1 MINYKSII
9 NKSVTTAS
17 DRVRGHVR
25 RTPFERSAMISNLTG
40 ADVWLKME
48 NQQHTGSF
56 KFRGAINKMLTLT
69 KSERE
74 SGIYAAS
81 TGNHGAAVAYAC
93 QILSVP
99 CIIYVPENS
108 SDAKLANMKNFGA
121 EIVVHGK
128 DCMDGELKAR
138 EVAESTG
145 GIYLSPYN
153 DSEVVAGQ
161 GTIAK
166 EIESQCDGLD
176 AVIVSVGGGGL
187 ISGVGG
193 YLKSIWPDIKVIAAS
208 PENHAVM
215 IKSLE
220 EGEIIK
226 ISPVPTI
233 SDGTAGGVEEKSI
246 TFDMCQELVDH
257 MVLLTEKEIE
267 NGIIHL
273 IEKERVLVEGAAGT
287 AIAALFK
294 MKDHLEGKRVGIIV
308 CGRNI
313 SLEVLRKIL

>member
-1 MINYKSII
+1 
-9 NKSVTTAS
+9 
-17 DRVRGHVR
+17 
-25 RTPFERSAMISNLTG
+25 
-40 ADVWLKME
+40 
-48 NQQHTGSF
+48 
-56 KFRGAINKMLTLT
+56 
-69 KSERE
+69 
-74 SGIYAAS
+74 
-81 TGNHGAAVAYAC
+81 
-93 QILSVP
+93 
-99 CIIYVPENS
+99 
-108 SDAKLANMKNFGA
+108 MKKFGA

-138 EVAESTG
+138 EVAEKTG

-153 DSEVVAGQ
+153 DSDVVAGQ
-161 GTIAK
+161 GTISK

-193 YLKSIWPDIKVIAAS
+193 YLKSIWPDIEVIAAS

-220 EGEIIK
+220 VGEIIK
-226 ISPVPTI
+226 INPVPTL
-233 SDGTAGGVEEKSI
+233 SDGTAGGVEDQSI
-246 TFDMCQELVDH
+246 TFDMCQEFVDH
-257 MVLLTEKEIE
+257 MVLLSEQEIKS
-267 NGIIHL
+267 GMIHL

-287 AIAALFK
+287 AIAAMIK
-294 MKDHLEGKRVGIIV
+294 MKDHLEDKRVGIIV